1 MAVCG
6 PPGGPA
12 RCLLQLAVPVALCPG
27 RRSLQTAVSLNIV
40 YFFYIGILCC
50 RFM

>member
-1 MAVCG
+1 MSG
-6 PPGGPA
+6 PKTPRGPFGFVGPGVILSPEGVVVA
-12 RCLLQLAVPVALCPG
+12 RAD
-27 RRSLQTAVSLNIV
+27 TVSLNIV